1 MAGKHR
7 AKTVRRQPEAY
18 VWLGTG
24 AITLALGAALV
35 GGSGVASADTTGST
49 NSGSRVSPPG
59 KSGPT
64 TSIRTTV
71 SAQSVNTSTHSSR
84 PAPKPAQGED
94 RTTSVVSHKD
104 SVVRDQ
110 NPAVTG
116 DNNPGPGPTVAET
129 VIGSTTVI
137 SEYSRA
143 FRASRRPRTFRS
155 SILVVA
161 GAAACSRR
169 SRVHFPAACSSAT
182 LLRSALARRPRSPSL
197 QRVSRRDPNLGTP

>member
-1 MAGKHR
+1 
-7 AKTVRRQPEAY
+7 

-24 AITLALGAALV
+24 AVTLALGAALV
-35 GGSGVASADTTGST
+35 GGAGTASADTTGST

-84 PAPKPAQGED
+84 PAAKPAEGED
-94 RTTSVVSHKD
+94 KTTSVVSHKD

-116 DNNPGPGPTVAET
+116 DNNPGPGPTITET
-129 VIGSTTVI
+129 VIGLNNGDLGVLSGIPGLEATKNI
-137 SEYSRA
+137 PFIDLGGGGGGGLLSK
-143 FRASRRPRTFRS
+143 
-155 SILVVA
+155 IA
-161 GAAACSRR
+161 GALSGGM
-169 SRVHFPAACSSAT
+169 F
-182 LLRSALARRPRSPSL
+182 
-197 QRVSRRDPNLGTP
+197 